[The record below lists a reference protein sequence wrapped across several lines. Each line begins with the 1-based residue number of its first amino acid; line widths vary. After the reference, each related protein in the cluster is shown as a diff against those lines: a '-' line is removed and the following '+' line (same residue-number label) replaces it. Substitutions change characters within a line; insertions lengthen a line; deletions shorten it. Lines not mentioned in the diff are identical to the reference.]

1 MTSYCGL
8 PLFGLISTLESHIRA
23 GYLNVMKVS
32 LLPFACTALLAAP
45 IVAAP
50 ETLKAADKPS
60 LTCTADRSRS
70 VRIKGGDWDDKT
82 EKIQFDLSIRNN
94 SLSKPTGELSASF
107 FVIGEDAGERKKYKL
122 LQKEEIDF
130 SLEAR
135 GTHTATTPEIKL
147 KWDNTDAIFG
157 EKYRGWV
164 MLVKDDTGEVVSE
177 AASSFFLDSTDYLD
191 EMEVGDYLDDSGEP
205 QDKQ

>member
-1 MTSYCGL
+1 MPMNPFRL
-8 PLFGLISTLESHIRA
+8 KKA
-23 GYLNVMKVS
+23 G
-32 LLPFACTALLAAP
+32 TAVLAAFL
-45 IVAAP
+45 AAC
-50 ETLKAADKPS
+50 LLSSAAAEKPS

-70 VRIKGGDWDDKT
+70 VRIQGGDWDDKT

-94 SLSKPTGELSASF
+94 SMSKPTGELTATF

-122 LQKEEIDF
+122 LQKEKIDF
-130 SLEAR
+130 SLESR
-135 GTHTATTPEIKL
+135 GTHTATTPEVKL

-177 AASSFFLDSTDYLD
+177 AASSSFLDSTAYLD
-191 EMEVGDYLDDSGEP
+191 EMSVGDYLDDSGEP
-205 QDKQ
+205 TGKDN

>member
-1 MTSYCGL
+1 MLLRL
-8 PLFGLISTLESHIRA
+8 P
-23 GYLNVMKVS
+23 S
-32 LLPFACTALLAAP
+32 LVLAAALAT
-45 IVAAP
+45 AATSWSLP
-50 ETLKAADKPS
+50 DAEKPS
-60 LTCTADRSRS
+60 LTCKADRSRS
-70 VRIKGGDWDDKT
+70 LRTKGGDWDDKT

-94 SLSKPTGELSASF
+94 SMSKPTGDLSATF

-135 GTHTATTPEIKL
+135 GTHTATTPELKL

-164 MLVKDDTGEVVSE
+164 MLVKNDTGEVISE
-177 AASSFFLDSTDYLD
+177 AASSSFLDSTAYLE
-191 EMEVGDYLDDSGEP
+191 EMSVGDYLDDSGEP
-205 QDKQ
+205 SGKED

>member
-1 MTSYCGL
+1 MKP
-8 PLFGLISTLESHIRA
+8 PLFPTVCTVALAVFLTGQP
-23 GYLNVMKVS
+23 
-32 LLPFACTALLAAP
+32 LPAEAS
-45 IVAAP
+45 
-50 ETLKAADKPS
+50 DKPS

-82 EKIQFDLSIRNN
+82 EQIQFDLCIRNN
-94 SLSKPTGELSASF
+94 SMSKPTGDLSATF
-107 FVIGEDAGERKKYKL
+107 YVIGEDAGQRKKYKL

-130 SLEAR
+130 SLEPR

-164 MLVKDDTGEVVSE
+164 MLVKDDAGEVVSE
-177 AASSFFLDSTDYLD
+177 SASSSFLDSTAYLE
-191 EMEVGDYLDDSGEP
+191 EMSVGDYLDDSGEP
-205 QDKQ
+205 QSKDD

>member
-1 MTSYCGL
+1 MTPSPTRCIGAIASVAL
-8 PLFGLISTLESHIRA
+8 VISCCHTH
-23 GYLNVMKVS
+23 
-32 LLPFACTALLAAP
+32 AAP
-45 IVAAP
+45 G
-50 ETLKAADKPS
+50 DKPD

-94 SLSKPTGELSASF
+94 SMSKPTGELNATF
-107 FVIGEDAGERKKYKL
+107 FVVGEDAGERNKFKL
-122 LQKEEIDF
+122 LQKEDISF

-135 GTHTATTPEIKL
+135 GTHEATTEELKL

-164 MLVKDDTGEVVSE
+164 LQVRDDTGEIVSE
-177 AASSFFLDSTDYLD
+177 ASSSSFIRSTAYLA
-191 EMEVGDYLDDSGEP
+191 EMEAGDYLGKSGEP
-205 QDKQ
+205 QEKE